1 MPKIEIRINS
11 LNIAAFNFETQ
22 EISAKNGPEFP
33 VLMIPYDLQLYA
45 YEDPNEPGTPVHP
58 VTCVYLAGEL
68 WSLPQQKVAVKSREE
83 LAYCAPVPGSQIA
96 SRGYLE
102 FPFDILTV
110 ARIEKGRTGDFG
122 AALKFRSLVAIHA
135 PGAMQTVQR
144 FAIAE
149 SQTSGFTISRSHWI
163 ERILPELGY
172 GRIELLEVRLSR
184 GIARD
189 HESIKAL
196 DAIRRARD
204 LLVDGDWD
212 KAVAHCRI
220 AIETIPDSRQLQ
232 LNGPH
237 QFDLRVDDFV
247 SDHLVPRLG
256 QEEARFLADGMKSL
270 WRVCTR
276 PARPAASDGF
286 QRPDAEFI
294 VRYTTAIVEYVGSL
308 LN

>member
-1 MPKIEIRINS
+1 MPKIEIRINNH
-11 LNIAAFNFETQ
+11 NIALFSFETQ

-33 VLMIPYDLQLYA
+33 VLMIPYELQLHD
-45 YEDPNEPGTPVHP
+45 YEDPNERGTPVQP

-68 WSLPQQKVAVKSREE
+68 WSLPQQKAAANSREE

-110 ARIEKGRTGDFG
+110 ARMEKSRTGDFG

-135 PGAMQTVQR
+135 PGAVQTVQR

-172 GRIELLEVRLSR
+172 GRIELLELRLSR
-184 GIARD
+184 AIAPDR
-189 HESIKAL
+189 ESPKAL
-196 DAIRRARD
+196 GAIRRARD

-237 QFDLRVDDFV
+237 QFDLRVDTFV
-247 SDHLVPRLG
+247 RDQLVPSLG
-256 QEEARFLADGMKSL
+256 KEEARFLADGMKSL
-270 WRVCTR
+270 WRICTR
-276 PARPAASDGF
+276 PVRLAASDGF
-286 QRPDAEFI
+286 KRPDAEFI